1 MDRRVVHPTGATA
14 ESGRWSHA
22 SVVDVSNARLVFVAG
37 QTARRQD
44 GSTLAGDDFDGQFR
58 LVYENL
64 DAVLAAAG
72 ASFAD
77 VVSMRTFLTRVEDVA
92 AFRRLRDAAHKAR
105 FPTGDYPPNT
115 LVVVD
120 RLAEPDMLLEIE
132 AIAVV
137 PA

>member
-1 MDRRVVHPTGATA
+1 MGTTA

-22 SVVDVSNARLVFVAG
+22 CVVVVSNAQLIFVAG
-37 QTARRQD
+37 QTARRED

-72 ASFAD
+72 GSFKD
-77 VVSMRTFLTRVEDVA
+77 VVSMRTFLTRAEDIPR
-92 AFRRLRDAAHKAR
+92 FRQLRDAAHDVR
-105 FPTGDYPPNT
+105 IPTGTDPPNT

-120 RLAEPDMLLEIE
+120 RLAEADMLIEIE
-132 AIAVV
+132 AVAVIGR
-137 PA
+137 